1 MENKWKSYFCFQ
13 FTSVWY
19 THLLV
24 YVRYIYIKLY
34 FNSENIA
41 VSSMPMLD
49 RTIYNQQN
57 VVYVCLFY
65 MLVIY
70 WYKS

>member
-1 MENKWKSYFCFQ
+1 MKNKWKSYFCFQ

-49 RTIYNQQN
+49 RTVSIINIF
-57 VVYVCLFY
+57 YVCYVY

-70 WYKS
+70 